1 MHADDFK
8 NRFYFFF
15 TIFNCRI
22 IDIKKLICIH
32 LDNWSRKKI
41 RQSSNTERREPK
53 RQHKWGVR
61 GPTGRG
67 RRDEWWGTRYR
78 DSIKSQL
85 AGSAQRTQEK
95 GGRYLLTG

>member
-8 NRFYFFF
+8 IGFIFF
-15 TIFNCRI
+15 TIFNWRI

-41 RQSSNTERREPK
+41 RQSSSTERREPK
-53 RQHKWGVR
+53 RQHKWGVG

-85 AGSAQRTQEK
+85 AGSAQRTQEE